1 MTKIK
6 SPRVL
11 RSLLPAVLVGALAVG
26 GWYCYAW
33 VLPGRTGP
41 ANSDKVSKASGI
53 ARTELDRRLAET
65 LATLLGHPELLG
77 DATLDRCLWSGSFEG
92 AKAGEINCQRMQ
104 ARYVAVEGAPAE
116 VAGQWKAALES
127 RGWSG
132 SSAPLPPGTGYT
144 AVRDHYNDPSNQDFL
159 SVTLVG
165 DRASM
170 ALLDNDIPLG
180 GSFPIANLHRRQSR
194 PEGVSATRGK
204 SRQRSMRTG
213 ASPTQEQLRGH
224 PARATVQGVNDTM
237 SCFLWRSHR
246 TYYFLRRASGSK
258 KRRETCNVYT
268 SSAHCR

>member
-33 VLPGRTGP
+33 VLPGRAGP

-65 LATLLGHPELLG
+65 LATLPGHPELLG

-180 GSFPIANLHRRQSR
+180 GFSEYRRDLK
-194 PEGVSATRGK
+194 EFGDRGAAERALAAG
-204 SRQRSMRTG
+204 RQVVQLSM
-213 ASPTQEQLRGH
+213 A
-224 PARATVQGVNDTM
+224 
-237 SCFLWRSHR
+237 R
-246 TYYFLRRASGSK
+246 TYYFEGPRLYL
-258 KRRETCNVYT
+258 TD
-268 SSAHCR
+268 